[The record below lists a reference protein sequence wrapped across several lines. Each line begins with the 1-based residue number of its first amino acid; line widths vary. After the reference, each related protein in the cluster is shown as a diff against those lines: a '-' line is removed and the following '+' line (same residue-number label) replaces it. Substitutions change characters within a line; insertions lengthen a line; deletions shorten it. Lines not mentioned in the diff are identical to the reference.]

1 MAFAQANRGLRHLMQ
16 LQRVQHDR
24 CNDWPEMTP
33 LLMKQFAP
41 QSASK
46 TNQVCI
52 YVRMPHSPK
61 SKIPIIVARH
71 ICLLL
76 AGILH

>member
-24 CNDWPEMTP
+24 CNDWPEMTS

-46 TNQVCI
+46 T
-52 YVRMPHSPK
+52 
-61 SKIPIIVARH
+61 IP
-71 ICLLL
+71 L
-76 AGILH
+76 